1 MKRFIVIISALIV
14 LTLIWLAIIINA
26 ASFYL
31 DFDNESKLIFKSV
44 TIQFKVIYASGIVLF
59 ISYAYMLI
67 SQRFNSFF

>member
-1 MKRFIVIISALIV
+1 MKRFIVIISVLIV

>member
-59 ISYAYMLI
+59 ISYAYILI

>member
-1 MKRFIVIISALIV
+1 MKRFIIIISALIV

-31 DFDNESKLIFKSV
+31 DFDNESKLIFKNV
-44 TIQFKVIYASGIVLF
+44 TIQFKVIYVSGVLLF